1 MGNKRRL
8 TPMNDAAQETM
19 PIPVSLAPH
28 GTSHPCLYNSQS
40 RSLKSMALLS
50 SVSNWSSMEEERR
63 ESLDGG
69 VSGVTLLSLV
79 FLLSAYAIVDGACV
93 WVWSLRDDGR
103 IGAKGLGL
111 MRSIHLVVENLVCTV
126 I

>member
-1 MGNKRRL
+1 MGPISWKPSGPRSVLTMGNKRRL
-8 TPMNDAAQETM
+8 TPTNDAAQETM

-28 GTSHPCLYNSQS
+28 GTFHPFLYSSQS

-50 SVSNWSSMEEERR
+50 SVSNWSSESVEEEERRR

-79 FLLSAYAIVDGACV
+79 FFSSAYAMVDEAYPCV
-93 WVWSLRDDGR
+93 
-103 IGAKGLGL
+103 
-111 MRSIHLVVENLVCTV
+111 
-126 I
+126 